1 MSNKFLIAILGPTA
15 SGKTALGISLAKE
28 LGGAVVSA
36 DSRQVFAGFNIG
48 TAKPKAA
55 WRDDTHDVLTP
66 DTVDGVDHYLLNI
79 QQPDQ
84 PYTLAQWQ
92 ADAYQAIDYVHASK
106 RTPLLVGGTML
117 YADSIIFNYQ
127 IPAVPPNEQL
137 RTELSAIPAEDL
149 YQKLI
154 AQDPVAAEFIEPH
167 HQQRIIRA
175 LEVVEAT
182 GQPFSASRRKSKPRY
197 AIKTIG
203 LFPGWEALTKN
214 ITERAHAMFK
224 DGLLEEVQRLHERF
238 GLNLPLLSTMH
249 YLQAGALLDKKTSHE
264 DALRETISANVRYA
278 HRQMS
283 WWKNRDDITW
293 FDPTNLELSDLL
305 EQIKKPLRPWTK

>member
-1 MSNKFLIAILGPTA
+1 MEQLIILVGPTA
-15 SGKTALGISLAKE
+15 SGKTAWGISLAQE
-28 LGGAVVSA
+28 LGGAVISA

-55 WRDDTHDVLTP
+55 WHDDTHEVLTP
-66 DTVDGVDHYLLNI
+66 DVVDGIDHYLLNI

-84 PYTLAQWQ
+84 PYILAQWQ
-92 ADAYQAIDYVHASK
+92 RAAYQAIDHVQHNNL
-106 RTPLLVGGTML
+106 TPLLVGGTML
-117 YADSIIFNYQ
+117 YADSIIFNYH

-154 AQDPVAAEFIEPH
+154 AQDPAAAAFIEPH

-175 LEVVEAT
+175 LEVMAT
-182 GQPFSASRRKSKPRY
+182 TNQPFSISRRKSTPRY
-197 AIKTIG
+197 KIKTIG
-203 LFPGWEALTKN
+203 LFPGWETLTKN
-214 ITERAHAMFK
+214 ITERALAMF
-224 DGLLEEVQRLHERF
+224 DGELLDEVKQLRERF
-238 GLNLPLLSTMH
+238 GPSLPLLNTMN
-249 YLQAGALLDKKTSHE
+249 YKQAAALLDKKISRE
-264 DALRETISANVRYA
+264 DALQETISINVRYA

-293 FDPTNLELSDLL
+293 LDPKVTNTHTSIFKELN
-305 EQIKKPLRPWTK
+305 KK